1 MSIGSNGGNLFF
13 QLVNACHEKCAI
25 ALTSDRSFGEW
36 GEVFGDACLP
46 PRGEH
51 GPEGCPA

>member
-1 MSIGSNGGNLFF
+1 VSIGSNGGNLFF

-51 GPEGCPA
+51 DPEGCPA